1 MKHAAA
7 ILLGLALAVSSCET
21 ADLANVPAGWSSA
34 AGDLCPECAVT
45 R

>member
-1 MKHAAA
+1 MIRRTARC
-7 ILLGLALAVSSCET
+7 SCGVT
-21 ADLANVPAGWSSA
+21 ADLANVPAGWSPSSA